1 MPNWCETTI
10 TFDGRDTE
18 EGKRALED
26 FYNKVIETKG
36 DENYNVFEEM
46 IEKHIVD
53 TMTPLYPYN
62 NNEKCIV

>member
-26 FYNKVIETKG
+26 FYNKIVETNCN
-36 DENYNVFEEM
+36 EQSTVFEDI
-46 IEKHIVD
+46 IESI
-53 TMTPLYPYN
+53 L
-62 NNEKCIV
+62 